1 MIIKH
6 RGENP
11 FSGKMTVYAS
21 TTDTIF
27 TPYTLNIG
35 PNLEVHMSEAEAL
48 NLEYELWAAMQTAER
63 QRGVPPT
70 GVPPTQEYLD
80 AKEKYV

>member
-1 MIIKH
+1 
-6 RGENP
+6 
-11 FSGKMTVYAS
+11 
-21 TTDTIF
+21 
-27 TPYTLNIG
+27 
-35 PNLEVHMSEAEAL
+35 MSEAEAL

-80 AKEKYV
+80 AKEKYVQI